1 LKILRYLHLTIGL
14 AASIAG
20 LYSIIP
26 FLTENSPINHL
37 GLLALLI
44 GLLNLQ
50 QFNQRDQ
57 ASSGLP
63 GAIALLGCAMLII
76 AACIP
81 FSALLIDSR
90 IAPYGIWALSL
101 SIVAVCLHTLLT
113 LGCELKTSL
122 AARPKPVK
130 TEPKAA
136 TKRQPKGE
144 KRETGTVKWF
154 NTNKGFGFIS
164 RDSGS
169 DIFVHFRAIQ
179 GEGQRFLQEGQ
190 RVSYVVAERE
200 KGLQAE
206 QVDIIG

>member
-1 LKILRYLHLTIGL
+1 MKILRYLHLTIGL
-14 AASIAG
+14 AALLAG

-26 FLTENSPINHL
+26 FATENSPIDHL
-37 GLLALLI
+37 GLLALLT
-44 GLLNLQ
+44 GLINLH

-57 ASSGLP
+57 ACTGVP
-63 GAIALLGCAMLII
+63 GAIALLGSALMII
-76 AACIP
+76 AACVP

-90 IAPYGIWALSL
+90 IAPFAIWALSF
-101 SIVAVCLHTLLT
+101 SIVGVCLHTLLV
-113 LGCELKTSL
+113 LGCELKTAL
-122 AARPKPVK
+122 AKRVPTSKPA
-130 TEPKAA
+130 P
-136 TKRQPKGE
+136 QPAKPTRSRGE
-144 KRETGTVKWF
+144 KRESGTVKWF

-179 GEGQRFLQEGQ
+179 SDGQRFLQEGQ

-206 QVDIIG
+206 QVEIIG